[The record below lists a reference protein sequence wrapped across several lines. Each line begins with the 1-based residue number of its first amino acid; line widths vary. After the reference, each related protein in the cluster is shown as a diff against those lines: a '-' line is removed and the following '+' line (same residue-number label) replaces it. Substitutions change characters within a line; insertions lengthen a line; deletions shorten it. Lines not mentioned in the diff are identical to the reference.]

1 MAEQVIT
8 QAQFLALFERLFP
21 SEYLEAMKAGA
32 GPGWEL
38 FQAFAA
44 IGQRCSEA
52 AVSADRGLHY
62 STAPGGAKSGGNVE
76 FYRATATAGAGAVKR
91 GTIVQTSKC
100 GRDFVVLEDAV
111 FGGADLG
118 PVEVPVEAVAEGEEW
133 NVPGQVVTAAGEVLP
148 GDIDTVRVWMQDPVH
163 WDPSV
168 KVRNVQPVSG
178 GTTAMGDALA
188 YDRGLL
194 RYTGEPTDKFRLR
207 VRRLPDNGSPGA
219 LDRMLHAALDPI
231 GITFDLIEPWEMSY
245 QTCYFDPGDDIGAI
259 PATYGFDPNLFCYDD
274 PRAFVPVRNRYL
286 DENDHRGSVLLV
298 MTILPAFLDRG
309 MAFDDV
315 DSDGWPQHQTAHGW
329 RAWSAYD
336 VPAAGNFHALVHG
349 FLDGAD
355 YSLRGMYQQLYSA
368 LQASVAGGV
377 FVWEMT
383 EGE

>member
-21 SEYLEAMKAGA
+21 AEYMEAMKAGA

-52 AVSADRGLHY
+52 AVSADRGLY
-62 STAPGGAKSGGNVE
+62 FSTAPGGAKSSGNVE

-91 GTIVQTSKC
+91 GTIVQARG
-100 GRDFVVLEDAV
+100 GRDFLVLEDAV

-133 NVPGQVVTAAGEVLP
+133 NVPGQVITAAGEALP

-168 KVRNVQPVSG
+168 QVRNVQPTTG
-178 GTTAMGDALA
+178 GTTAMVDALA

-219 LDRMLHAALDPI
+219 LDRMLHAALDPL
-231 GITFDLIEPWEMSY
+231 GITFDLIEPWEASF
-245 QTCYFDPGDDIGAI
+245 QGCYFGDGDSPGAV
-259 PATYGFDPNLFCYDD
+259 PSTYGFDPNLFCYND
-274 PRAFVPVRNRYL
+274 PRPLVPLNNRYL
-286 DENDHRGSVLLV
+286 DENTHRGAVVLV
-298 MTILPAFLDRG
+298 MPILPAFLDRG
-309 MAFDDV
+309 IAYNDN

-329 RAWSAYD
+329 RAWSAYN
-336 VPAAGNFHALVHG
+336 VPASGNFHALVHG
-349 FLDGAD
+349 FYNGAD
-355 YSLRGMYQQLYSA
+355 YSLRSMYAQLYSA
-368 LQASVAGGV
+368 IVSAVAGGA
-377 FVWEMT
+377 FVREMT